1 MLTNRK
7 KISVII
13 ALVLISLG
21 YAFYAEFALNLE
33 PCPLCIVERVIL
45 ATILVPALIFLMH
58 NPRNKLFKCLY
69 SLVIIGI
76 SGFGIKVA
84 AHHVWLTQLPPE
96 QQPLSCG
103 MPLGVMYQ
111 SLPLHSFLHKIL
123 EGDAECA
130 KVTWH
135 ILGINAPNAVL
146 ILFVIIIL
154 ISGFTFFQSK

>member
-1 MLTNRK
+1 MLSNRK

-45 ATILVPALIFLMH
+45 AAILVPALIFLIH
-58 NPRNKLFKCLY
+58 NPRNNLFKYLY
-69 SLVIIGI
+69 SLCIIGI

-84 AHHVWLTQLPPE
+84 AHHIWLTQLPPE

-103 MPLGVMYQ
+103 MPLGAMYQ

-130 KVTWH
+130 KVTWRV
-135 ILGINAPNAVL
+135 LGINAPLAVL
-146 ILFVIIIL
+146 ILFVVIIL
-154 ISGFTFFQSK
+154 LTGLILFRKK